1 MSASVME
8 AGRPPPAS
16 LSAKAYYLIR
26 DRIVTLEL
34 EPGSL
39 LNEKELAHEL
49 GLGRT
54 PVREALKRLELEN
67 LVEVYPR
74 RGIFVSGV
82 DITDLGSISELR
94 GELEGCA
101 ARLAAQRATT
111 PEIKVCEELI
121 AELDRMPGRM
131 GTDEL
136 IDLDQRIHRHVYRCA
151 HNNFLRAVLEEHF
164 LHTLR
169 LWFVVLERVER
180 LDAAVQEHREL
191 LQAIV
196 RGDSP
201 AAEKVIRRHITG
213 FEQAIR
219 KVL

>member
-1 MSASVME
+1 MSVSVIEAS
-8 AGRPPPAS
+8 RPPPAS

-39 LNEKELAHEL
+39 LNEKELAHKL

-94 GELEGCA
+94 CELEGCA

-111 PEIKVCEELI
+111 TEIKLCEELI

>member
-1 MSASVME
+1 MSVSVTAVDE
-8 AGRPPPAS
+8 PPPAS

-34 EPGSL
+34 EPGSMI
-39 LNEKELAHEL
+39 NEKELAHEL
-49 GLGRT
+49 GFGRT

-82 DITDLGSISELR
+82 DIGDLGSISELR
-94 GELEGCA
+94 CELEGCA
-101 ARLAAQRATT
+101 ARLAAERATAV
-111 PEIKVCEELI
+111 ELQECRELI
-121 AELDRMPGRM
+121 AELDRLPRRT

-164 LHTLR
+164 LLTLR
-169 LWFVVLERVER
+169 LWFVVLARVER

-196 RGDSP
+196 RRDAK